1 METIKLSLIGDR
13 EDNQDRVDIAT
24 ADDVSILIVVDGMGG
39 HAEGE
44 LAADTAVDAMI
55 GEFNQESFPCDDI
68 GEFLSR
74 CIVRAHEAVVA
85 IGKSMDSDDR
95 PRATCALCLIQNDS
109 AFWAHVGDSR
119 IYHLRDDRVLTRTR
133 DHSHVEML
141 LQDGMITEEEI
152 AEHPLKNFVECCLG
166 GESELPGA
174 SMVSPAKLV
183 HGDIIVVCSDGLWGG
198 VSDDEIAAFYDPDE
212 GSLGACLEAL
222 AFASLEVCAPWADNT
237 TAAVFRFQETDESN

>member
-85 IGKSMDSDDR
+85 LGKSMDSDDR

-119 IYHLRDDRVLTRTR
+119 IYHLRDNRVLTRTR

-183 HGDIIVVCSDGLWGG
+183 NGDIIVVCSDGLWGG